1 MNIGMMST
9 WGQHCG
15 VFGYTEQLVDV
26 LNANGHQV
34 IVFGNRP
41 YGKRD
46 LEKPGW
52 STGYQPNT
60 GTYFD
65 CFGTG
70 FHPKEEQ
77 SIDVEKIKYLIS
89 DDFLLG
95 KPDVFHIQYQDYLY
109 PDKQGFDKLLSLLK
123 GKGVRLVVTQHDSCI
138 SPNIDWGKFD
148 VIIKHGCEFKK
159 NEKNATMPIGIPEI
173 DYKPLSRNKVL
184 SSFGMG
190 RNDNETCKKVCDRL
204 GWTFRF
210 HNSQDKWV
218 PIKELMN
225 WLQEGDVIA
234 LIYPPTNAE
243 VSSSA
248 LRVALGTGRP
258 IIVSATNWFN
268 DTLLGIN
275 CEHRMFGVNWT
286 NREQELEA
294 WLRLIDDNTIDNMDI
309 DDESL
314 QYGLER
320 TQEKYSWKNIVKH
333 YEDVYENTKS

>member
-1 MNIGMMST
+1 MNIGMMVT

-15 VFGYTEQLVDV
+15 VFGYTQQLVDS
-26 LNANGHQV
+26 LKEAGHEV
-34 IVFGNRP
+34 FTFGNYP
-41 YGKRD
+41 YGRR
-46 LEKPGW
+46 
-52 STGYQPNT
+52 TG
-60 GTYFD
+60 D
-65 CFGTG
+65 VADKECFGTG
-70 FHPKEEQ
+70 FHPKEEWE
-77 SIDVEKIKYLIS
+77 IDVQGISSLLSIRGIK
-89 DDFLLG
+89 
-95 KPDVFHIQYQDYLY
+95 VFHLQYQDYLY
-109 PDKQGFDKLLSLLK
+109 PDKEGLGTLLDVLRLK
-123 GKGVRLVVTQHDSCI
+123 GIKSVVTQHDSCI
-138 SPNIDWGKFD
+138 SPNVNWGKFD
-148 VIIKHGCEFKK
+148 VIIRHGSEYKR
-159 NEKNATMPIGIPEI
+159 EGKNATMPIGIPEI
-173 DYKPLSRNKVL
+173 EYKPLPKNKVL